1 VASQFEPKS
10 EPMRRLAL
18 TTAVLAPLL
27 APAVTR
33 ADHEP
38 VIVIPT
44 RPGVPIM
51 INGRDASYAVV
62 EGDWGLAQRI
72 HVQPVVT
79 YGWWDA
85 YGKPPPAHYF
95 PRTGRR
101 PDYGRLELMRNRP
114 LPPPAEGY
122 YRDWTAQSPAGAV
135 TEYPPFDPPPVI
147 VAPRDGRRPHP
158 HPHR

>member
-1 VASQFEPKS
+1 
-10 EPMRRLAL
+10 MRRLAL
-18 TTAVLAPLL
+18 LSVTFASLL
-27 APAVTR
+27 GSVAAR

-62 EGDWGLAQRI
+62 EGDWGLARSI

-79 YGWWDA
+79 YDWWNA

-95 PRTGRR
+95 PRADRMPG
-101 PDYGRLELMRNRP
+101 YGRLEIMRHRP
-114 LPPPAEGY
+114 PPPPAESY
-122 YRDWTAQSPAGAV
+122 YRDWSTQSPPGVV
-135 TEYPPFDPPPVI
+135 TEYPPFDPPSVI
-147 VAPRDGRRPHP
+147 VAPRTGRQHRPHP
-158 HPHR
+158 HP